1 MSKWLVWLSL
11 LGIAGVLLFALP
23 GYAQRGSL
31 TGRGTAMGA
40 RPHIPFRPG
49 RAGGSLTGR
58 RYRHNPYR
66 RGRSSI
72 APYLY
77 PYYYYPDEYS
87 DYYSDQAP
95 ARPQEPRVV
104 VVENSQPRSE
114 TPPPPPPKS
123 LVLELEGNHWVRIT
137 SSGQRESGMQPVGQG
152 SGKSSSLRTLTPRE
166 NSALE
171 SSRELPAA
179 ILVFRDGHRE
189 KISRYTI
196 VGGTIYTK
204 TDYWSSGSWTKK
216 VPVAELNIPAT
227 MEINR
232 ERGTNFNLPSGP
244 GEVVVR
250 P

>member
-1 MSKWLVWLSL
+1 M
-11 LGIAGVLLFALP
+11 LFALP

-31 TGRGTAMGA
+31 TGRGTGIGA
-40 RPHIPFRPG
+40 RPHIPFRVRTGHP
-49 RAGGSLTGR
+49 GGSLTGR

-66 RGRSSI
+66 RSRLI

-77 PYYYYPDEYS
+77 PDYYYPDEYS
-87 DYYSDQAP
+87 DYYSEQAP
-95 ARPQEPRVV
+95 ASPQESHVV
-104 VVENSQPRSE
+104 VVENSQPRSQM
-114 TPPPPPPKS
+114 PPPPPPES

-137 SSGQRESGMQPVGQG
+137 SSGQRESGMQAAGQG
-152 SGKSSSLRTLTPRE
+152 SGKSSRLRTLTPRE

-171 SSRELPAA
+171 SSHELPAA

-196 VGGTIYTK
+196 VGRTIYTK
-204 TDYWSSGSWTKK
+204 TDYWNAGSWTKK
-216 VPVAELNIPAT
+216 VPIAELNIPAT

-232 ERGTNFNLPSGP
+232 ERGTNFSLPSGP